1 MSIKLFS
8 KKQCSLK
15 KQTNS
20 NALKV
25 GILWLLLIFMLISC
39 KSLQDETTPQAPISP
54 DHLYT
59 DEELYTEEDPNAPDV
74 KEEWAAWIK
83 ENYIPVRSLTSKY
96 FSDLQFLK
104 PLLEG
109 RRIVQLGESGHG
121 VAEFNKVKVR
131 LIKFLHQEMG
141 FQVMAFESSIF
152 DCFYSNEH
160 EGEFP
165 ASTLMRQSI
174 FGVWHTQEVLE
185 LFLYIKET
193 QETEN
198 PLILAGFDTQFS
210 GQASANRP
218 EFFRDIINV
227 IDSDYAQT
235 IFDLETEFKTKKSEM
250 DWDSF
255 EAFLRSEVDRWIES
269 YEALVT
275 FFDNNM
281 DALKDAFSDRPLYPL
296 IARQSAWSMIQFIS
310 QLVEPDSLQATYIR
324 DRGMG
329 MNLST
334 LANTI
339 YPGKKIIVWAHN
351 FHIRH
356 NQEAVSATPVKTMGA
371 WVVDEFRPELYTI
384 GLYMYRGRA
393 AYNNRDIYTIP
404 TPYPNSLEAICYR
417 ARCKFLFVDMLNE
430 QLNTGNSWMFERIYA
445 RGWGTFNYIM
455 ILRDQYD
462 GILFIDTVNPPS
474 YT

>member
-1 MSIKLFS
+1 MPKKSFY
-8 KKQCSLK
+8 KKQCSIK
-15 KQTNS
+15 KQINS
-20 NALKV
+20 DALKA

-39 KSLQDETTPQAPISP
+39 KSLQDETTPQEPISP

-59 DEELYTEEDPNAPDV
+59 DEELLTEEDPKAPSV
-74 KEEWAAWIK
+74 REAWAAWIK

-121 VAEFNKVKVR
+121 VAEFNKAKVR

-141 FQVMAFESSIF
+141 FQVISFESSFF

-160 EGEFP
+160 EDEFS
-165 ASTLMRQSI
+165 AATLMRQSI
-174 FGVWHTQEVLE
+174 FGVWHTEEVLE
-185 LFLYIKET
+185 LFEYIKET
-193 QETEN
+193 KETEN
-198 PLILAGFDTQFS
+198 PLILAGFDIQFS

-227 IDSDYAQT
+227 IDSNYAQT
-235 IFDLETEFKTKKSEM
+235 IYELEAEFRTKKSEL
-250 DWDSF
+250 DYTG
-255 EAFLRSEVDRWIES
+255 LQKYIRSNVVRLIES
-269 YEALVT
+269 YEALVA

-281 DALKDAFSDRPLYPL
+281 DTLKDAFSDKPLYPL
-296 IARQSAWSMIQFIS
+296 IARQSAWSMIQYIS
-310 QLVEPDSLQATYIR
+310 LIIEANGLQGIYIR

-329 MNLST
+329 INLST

-356 NQEAVSATPVKTMGA
+356 NQEAVNSTPVKTMGT
-371 WVVDEFRPELYTI
+371 WVAEEFKPILYTI
-384 GLYMYRGRA
+384 GLYMYRGSA
-393 AYNNRDIYTIP
+393 AYNNRDIYNIP

-430 QLNTGNSWMFERIYA
+430 QLNTGNSWMFECIYA
-445 RGWGTFNYIM
+445 RSWGKGNFMM

-474 YT
+474 YI

>member
-1 MSIKLFS
+1 MKLFS
-8 KKQCSLK
+8 KKQCSFK
-15 KQTNS
+15 KQMNS
-20 NALKV
+20 NALKAS
-25 GILWLLLIFMLISC
+25 ILWLLLIFMLISC
-39 KSLQDETTPQAPISP
+39 KSLQDDTTPQEPISP

-83 ENYIPVRSLTSKY
+83 ENYIPIRSLTSKY

-104 PLLEG
+104 PLLDG

-152 DCFYSNEH
+152 DCFYSNDH
-160 EGEFP
+160 EDEFS
-165 ASTLMRQSI
+165 AITLMRQSI
-174 FGVWHTQEVLE
+174 FGVWHTEEVLE
-185 LFLYIKET
+185 LFEYIKET

-218 EFFRDIINV
+218 EFFQDIINV
-227 IDSDYAQT
+227 IDSNYAQT
-235 IFDLETEFKTKKSEM
+235 VYELGAEFRAKRSEM
-250 DWDSF
+250 DRDSF
-255 EAFLRSEVDRWIES
+255 KEYLRSDADQWIEA

-281 DALKDAFSDRPLYPL
+281 DALNDAFSDKPLYPL
-296 IARQSAWSMIQFIS
+296 IARQSAWSMIQYIS
-310 QLVEPDSLQATYIR
+310 QIVETDSLQASYIR

-329 MNLST
+329 TNLIT

-356 NQEAVSATPVKTMGA
+356 NQEAVSASPVKTMGA
-371 WVVDEFRPELYTI
+371 WVAEEFRPELYTI
-384 GLYMYRGRA
+384 GLYMYRGSA

-404 TPYPNSLEAICYR
+404 TPYFNSLEAICYR

-430 QLNTGNSWMFERIYA
+430 QLNTGNAWMFERIYV
-445 RGWGTFNYIM
+445 RSWGKYNYTM

-474 YT
+474 YM